1 MTLECSAAVFVAL
14 GSNLGDRDAK
24 LRLAVEQLA
33 ALPEVTVAA
42 LSPVY
47 ETRPIGPPQGPYL
60 NAVAELRT
68 SVPPRPLLD
77 ALLGIEGRAG
87 RTRDA
92 ETPGSWG
99 PRTLDL
105 DLLLYADQR
114 VKEPGLEVPHP
125 RLHQRAFVLVPLC
138 VLAPELRHPRLGVSI
153 RCLAARLHETD
164 REGVRCWPR
173 VLQMPVGGR
182 PE

>member
-1 MTLECSAAVFVAL
+1 MTLERSASVFVAL

-24 LRLAVEQLA
+24 LRLAVHELA

-68 SVPPRPLLD
+68 SVPARPLLE
-77 ALLGIEGRAG
+77 ALLGIEALAG

-92 ETPGSWG
+92 EAPGSWG

-114 VKEPGLEVPHP
+114 IKEPGLEVPHP

-138 VLAPELRHPRLGVSI
+138 VLAPELLHPRLGVSI
-153 RCLAARLHETD
+153 RCLAARLQETD
-164 REGVRCWPR
+164 HEGVRCWPR
-173 VLQMPVGGR
+173 DLRLPVGGR
-182 PE
+182 PG